1 MVLGAGVR
9 CPRGCGLVPC
19 GARLPATA
27 GCPPRPGNAR
37 GCWDD
42 RTGIVRTSTPRC
54 FVGRSGFRGR
64 SLGFGRTWYTRI
76 RTVVAAFPSRGGRST
91 GATLSF
97 STGRVCIR
105 TTNLIPRACFLGG
118 PTIRLTCRAGSLC

>member
-42 RTGIVRTSTPRC
+42 RMVIVHTSTGRC
-54 FVGRSGFRGR
+54 FVGRSGFRGM
-64 SLGFGRTWYTRI
+64 SPDFGRTWYTRI
-76 RTVVAAFPSRGGRST
+76 RTAGVASPPRGGRSS
-91 GATLSF
+91 GASLSW
-97 STGRVCIR
+97 STGRACIR
-105 TTNLIPRACFLGG
+105 TTNLTRCACFPGG